1 MEFEVR
7 VAKGAR
13 RSGKG
18 GGKWWPLRRRWRP
31 LQTCNLVIF
40 EGMLKMGQSHG
51 FHASPSREST
61 HCTPDR
67 VLAFMIDRDTSNGT
81 VGIPMALRTEIE
93 DREPPK

>member
-40 EGMLKMGQSHG
+40 EGMLKMGHQPKVDFHSNRCKLLSG
-51 FHASPSREST
+51 FRAPGWQNEAISST
-61 HCTPDR
+61 
-67 VLAFMIDRDTSNGT
+67 
-81 VGIPMALRTEIE
+81 MAHENR
-93 DREPPK
+93 

>member
-1 MEFEVR
+1 M
-7 VAKGAR
+7 VALEEKVAAAPDLQSR
-13 RSGKG
+13 H
-18 GGKWWPLRRRWRP
+18 LRGH
-31 LQTCNLVIF
+31 V
-40 EGMLKMGQSHG
+40 LKMGQSHG

-67 VLAFMIDRDTSNGT
+67 VMAFMIDRDTSNGT